1 MSLFTSARE
10 KKLWFYALL
19 VWMAILSS
27 LIFAY
32 PLFRLLGNE
41 NSQALLFILCMGII
55 GTTIILHAFRRKLAQ
70 NDIVNVLGI
79 VAVFLMLFLRLGLAE
94 RTHLIEYSVL
104 TIFIHRA
111 LIVRYQDKHKGL
123 YITILALLLSLTI
136 GVFDEFI
143 QVFIPNRVFDMADFL
158 FNGLAAGIAIGASLL
173 WQWIKKML
181 F

>member
-1 MSLFTSARE
+1 M
-10 KKLWFYALL
+10 
-19 VWMAILSS
+19 
-27 LIFAY
+27 
-32 PLFRLLGNE
+32 
-41 NSQALLFILCMGII
+41 
-55 GTTIILHAFRRKLAQ
+55 
-70 NDIVNVLGI
+70 LGI